1 MTKTKGKQE
10 KQKLP
15 EIKNNCNIYFSMALE
30 LVQKRVVAFIFP
42 WLQYED
48 APIYSHV
55 TTLG

>member
-1 MTKTKGKQE
+1 
-10 KQKLP
+10 
-15 EIKNNCNIYFSMALE
+15 MALE